1 VAWPKEG
8 PNYRPAQGYVEKPA
22 SGIPASGIP
31 AGGPG
36 LWGDAGGA
44 KPAFSAENQP
54 DPEAKSVGHELR
66 EEFRKKLA
74 TKLEAVEAVY
84 DAALVDPDNR
94 VRLVAA
100 KQISVELWGQPN
112 QSLSGPP
119 DPEGKPTSLMVAFV
133 KPSTAD

>member
-1 VAWPKEG
+1 M
-8 PNYRPAQGYVEKPA
+8 
-22 SGIPASGIP
+22 
-31 AGGPG
+31 
-36 LWGDAGGA
+36 
-44 KPAFSAENQP
+44 
-54 DPEAKSVGHELR
+54 GHELR
-66 EEFRKKLA
+66 QQFREKLAKKLD
-74 TKLEAVEAVY
+74 KVEAVY

-100 KQISVELWGQPN
+100 KQISVELWGLPN